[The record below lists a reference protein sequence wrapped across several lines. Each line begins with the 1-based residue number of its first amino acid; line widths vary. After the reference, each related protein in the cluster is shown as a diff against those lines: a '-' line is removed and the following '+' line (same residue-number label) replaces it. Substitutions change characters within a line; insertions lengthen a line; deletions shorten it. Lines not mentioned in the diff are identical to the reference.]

1 MRYELG
7 GGGAY
12 IWRRL
17 YMEGLIFGILRY
29 LLLSPSLFLRHPMFM
44 NVLTA
49 ILVLPQSLTI
59 EGGMVSSFVER
70 LWRLDQTGRFF
81 FLIWIHAFAFF

>member
-1 MRYELG
+1 
-7 GGGAY
+7 
-12 IWRRL
+12 
-17 YMEGLIFGILRY
+17 MEVLIFGILRY

-81 FLIWIHAFAFF
+81 FLFGFTHLLFFKKSD